1 MTSLQSTRLA
11 IGLNGNTQILATRL
25 LSLASLVSLGHAGQS
40 LASSRIQGS
49 DMPYQTRGMLCLV
62 SSVRITH
69 YMVIELSCSK
79 ETGWSF
85 HQLKHLFENFAHLR
99 ELISKPIWVQK
110 QKIMNPKDGSC
121 KLFGIP
127 LIGNHVTLEPTMS
140 YRTMANERAGHLHLV
155 SNAFDSDEKSEL
167 LRVLINR

>member
-79 ETGWSF
+79 ETG
-85 HQLKHLFENFAHLR
+85 
-99 ELISKPIWVQK
+99 
-110 QKIMNPKDGSC
+110 
-121 KLFGIP
+121 
-127 LIGNHVTLEPTMS
+127 
-140 YRTMANERAGHLHLV
+140 
-155 SNAFDSDEKSEL
+155 
-167 LRVLINR
+167 